1 MRIFMALAVAALALG
16 AGGAAR
22 AAPADDLFRPFE
34 PAMLAPQELRLVETA
49 LAAGGDLAAAPD
61 GHWDRESDVA
71 LAAYAAREF
80 GQSPRDLHAGA
91 LVISLLAD
99 VETDGW
105 AVRHFADLGM
115 TMALPEAILDPPE
128 PEESGLRWWSRT
140 GSLTLLT
147 HRFEAFEAEAWHG
160 AAAGAHSG
168 AGGPVIRRD
177 ADLWV
182 TSGLMADGRGFYT
195 RSEPHDGVWST
206 VFLASGP
213 DEAGMLNL
221 IRASLGAETP
231 GFWDLPP
238 GGRLDGIV
246 RDTLAIFD
254 APGTWQDTGPAPGGF
269 GAGTFAPDGPEAS
282 GTAFF
287 IGPQVLVT
295 AHHVVAGCARLA
307 LASGAPVTVTA
318 SNTDLDVAL
327 LFTPEPSG
335 TWLSAPGPAP
345 DAARLGQ
352 RVHAA
357 GYPYFGIASSAL
369 HLTGGNVSAR
379 TGLNDDARFFSF
391 TAPVQPGN
399 SGGPL
404 VDAEGELVGLVVSR
418 LSELYIA
425 EATGS
430 LPQNINYALHA
441 SELNRFISR
450 NGVAPAPGRIG
461 RFDMESGAPEGF
473 EAAIVPVLCN

>member
-1 MRIFMALAVAALALG
+1 MRCAIGFLVVVLSM
-16 AGGAAR
+16 GAAGT
-22 AAPADDLFRPFE
+22 ALSLPSEDLLVPFDPE
-34 PAMLAPQELRLVETA
+34 RFTPQEIRLVETA
-49 LAAGGDLAAAPD
+49 LAAGGDFSGTADAD
-61 GHWDRESDVA
+61 WDRTSDA
-71 LAAYAAREF
+71 AMAAYSAREF
-80 GQSPRDLHAGA
+80 GESPRDLHAAA
-91 LVISLLAD
+91 LVIALLAD

-105 AVRHFADLGM
+105 AVRHFDDLGM
-115 TMALPEAILDPPE
+115 TMALPEAIFDAPE
-128 PEESGLRWWSRT
+128 PEDSGLRWWSRT

-147 HRFEAFEAEAWHG
+147 YRFEAFEAEAWHV
-160 AAAGAHSG
+160 AAAEAHSG
-168 AGGPVIRRD
+168 AGTAMVRRD
-177 ADLWV
+177 ADLWI
-182 TSGLMADGRGFYT
+182 TSGAMSDGRNFHT
-195 RSEPHDGVWST
+195 RSERHGGVWST

-221 IRASLGAETP
+221 IRTSLGAP
-231 GFWDLPP
+231 SPSFWDLPP
-238 GGRLDGIV
+238 GGHLDGLV

-254 APGTWQDTGPAPGGF
+254 APGTWADTGPAPGGF

-282 GTAFF
+282 GTAFH

-295 AHHVVAGCARLA
+295 ADHVVAGCARLA
-307 LASGAPVTVTA
+307 LASGAPVTVIA
-318 SNTDLDVAL
+318 SNSDLDIAL
-327 LFTPEPSG
+327 LTTTERAE
-335 TWLSAPGPAP
+335 TWLSLPSP
-345 DAARLGQ
+345 DADTARLGQ

-404 VDAEGELVGLVVSR
+404 VDATGALVGLVVSR
-418 LSELYIA
+418 LSERYIA

-430 LPQNINYALHA
+430 LPQNINYALHV
-441 SELNRFISR
+441 SDLNDFVIR
-450 NGVAPAPGRIG
+450 NGVQPAAARIG

>member
-1 MRIFMALAVAALALG
+1 MRFMAGLAIVALALG
-16 AGGAAR
+16 ASGASSG
-22 AAPADDLFRPFE
+22 APAGSLMAPFD
-34 PAMLAPQELRLVETA
+34 PGRLAPQELRLLETA
-49 LAAGGDLAAAPD
+49 LASAGDLAEAPD
-61 GHWDRESDVA
+61 SDWNRASDAA
-71 LAAYAAREF
+71 LAAYTAREF

-91 LVISLLAD
+91 LAISLLAD

-105 AVRHFADLGM
+105 AVRHFEDLGM
-115 TMALPEAILDPPE
+115 SMALPEAILDLPE
-128 PEESGLRWWSRT
+128 PEDSGLRWWSRT

-147 HRFEAFEAEAWHG
+147 HRFEAFEAEAWHV
-160 AAAGAHSG
+160 AAAEAHSG
-168 AGGPVIRRD
+168 RPGPVTRRGP
-177 ADLWV
+177 DLWI
-182 TSGLMADGRGFYT
+182 TSGSMSDGRSFHT
-195 RSEPHDGVWST
+195 RSERYNGVWST
-206 VFLASGP
+206 VFVASGP
-213 DEAGMLNL
+213 DEADKLAL
-221 IRASLGAETP
+221 IRASLETETP

-238 GGRLDGIV
+238 GGHLDRVV

-254 APGTWQDTGPAPGGF
+254 APPFWTDAGPAPGGF
-269 GAGTFAPDGPEAS
+269 GAGTLGPDGREAS
-282 GTAFF
+282 GTAFY

-307 LASGAPVTVTA
+307 LASGAVVTVTA
-318 SNTDLDVAL
+318 SNTDLDIAL
-327 LFTPEPSG
+327 LSTAEPAAA
-335 TWLSAPGPAP
+335 WLAAPGPAP
-345 DAARLGQ
+345 DDARLGQ

-379 TGLNDDARFFSF
+379 TGLDDDARFFSF

-404 VDAEGELVGLVVSR
+404 VDSRGALVGLVVSR
-418 LSELYIA
+418 LSERYIA

-441 SELNRFISR
+441 SELNEFISR
-450 NGVAPAPGRIG
+450 NGIRPAASRIG
-461 RFDMESGAPEGF
+461 QFDMESGAPEGF